1 MSPSPFSFAAAFLV
15 AALVFGNSAADL
27 ANPLFSFCFN
37 PENVTSRYQT
47 NLDKLL
53 ASLYKNVPPTGFGTD
68 SVGKYPDQVYGL
80 ALCRGDVSPSDCS
93 LCLTDARDEIPEIC
107 PNNQGVIVWYDNCL
121 LKFDDADFLGKID
134 SSNKFYLYNV
144 NSVTD
149 PAVFNKKTSELL
161 TKLAGDAYA
170 APNLF
175 ASGEGEAKGYTS
187 PSKKKA
193 VLYGMVQC
201 TRDLSASDCKKCLD
215 EIIGELPSCCDG
227 KEGGRV
233 ISGSCNFRYEVYP
246 FLSTN

>member
-1 MSPSPFSFAAAFLV
+1 MSPSPFSFATAFLF
-15 AALVFGNSAADL
+15 AALVFGKSAAEV
-27 ANPLFSFCFN
+27 ASPLFGLCFN
-37 PENVTSRYQT
+37 PENVTSLYQA
-47 NLDKLL
+47 NLDNLL
-53 ASLYKNVPPTGFGTD
+53 ASLYKNVPATGFGTH
-68 SVGKYPDQVYGL
+68 SVGRYPNQVYGL

-93 LCLTDARDEIPEIC
+93 TCLSNARDEIPKIC
-107 PNNQGVIVWYDNCL
+107 PNDQGVIVGYDNCL

-134 SSNKFYLYNV
+134 LSNRFYLYNV
-144 NSVTD
+144 NNVTN
-149 PAVFNKKTSELL
+149 PAVFNKNTRELL
-161 TKLAGDAYA
+161 TKLAEDIYM

-175 ASGEGEAKGYTS
+175 ASGEAKGYTS
-187 PSKKKA
+187 PLKKKKG

-246 FLSTN
+246 FLSGN